1 MLPTPRL
8 GGLGI
13 VAAVV
18 ASIGLGLALGL
29 DAMRLLPLLAVA
41 AVVAGLSLI
50 DDLRG
55 LPALVRLVVH
65 AAAAAVVV
73 GGIGAFVE
81 IRVAPDPLLSPS
93 GGLLLSPALGAAV
106 TAAWIVGFVN
116 AFNFMDGIDGIAAL
130 QAVIAGLAWAAIG
143 WLLDEPALALLGV
156 AVAAA
161 CVGFLAHN
169 WSPASIFMGDVGSA
183 FLGFLLAAGAL
194 ATRPPRSLLVPTVLT
209 VWPFV
214 FDTSLT
220 LARRV
225 RRRENLLAAHRS
237 HLYQRLDAGRLVAW
251 RRRRALRRP
260 CCRRRRPGRGGRHR
274 RGVGGARRAR
284 RRRHR
289 RRRVVD
295 RGPPRRTPA
304 GPGRRRRHPGFV
316 PCVTATSS
324 LADIV
329 RRRPVPASAP
339 SCCASTGSSSA
350 SRNTPPPSTSR
361 SAPGWSSSRSSST
374 ASASTAAT
382 GATPACPTCS

>member
-1 MLPTPRL
+1 MSLPVLLAAAALGGGLSWLLVARVRDEARRRGLLDVPNIRSSHVLPTPRL

-183 FLGFLLAAGAL
+183 FLGVLLAAGAL

-237 HLYQRLDAGRLVAW
+237 HLYQRLTQAGWSHGAVA
-251 RRRRALRRP
+251 ALY
-260 CCRRRRPGRGGRHR
+260 GGLAAGGAALAVAVATG
-274 RGVGGARRAR
+274 RGVGAPAALAAVGIAAAALWTVVLRAER
-284 RRRHR
+284 LQ
-289 RRRVVD
+289 D
-295 RGPPRRTPA
+295 RGA
-304 GPGRRRRHPGFV
+304 V
-316 PCVTATSS
+316 AVIQ
-324 LADIV
+324 D
-329 RRRPVPASAP
+329 
-339 SCCASTGSSSA
+339 
-350 SRNTPPPSTSR
+350 
-361 SAPGWSSSRSSST
+361 SSR
-374 ASASTAAT
+374 A
-382 GATPACPTCS
+382 